1 VYQQLWPEEHLMV
14 KRGMGTPVELKRMG
28 QFGAGDLIVPDK
40 ALFPL
45 I

>member
-1 VYQQLWPEEHLMV
+1 VYQQLWPEELLMV
-14 KRGMGTPVELKRMG
+14 KRGMGTPVRSKRMELLS
-28 QFGAGDLIVPDK
+28 AGGVILLAK